1 MFVLEN
7 TAAKTVKRSKHREG
21 STDEDTS
28 TSAER
33 LKAKKNFDDPGTSRS
48 KSFLSFSDSKIVD
61 NITSLGVSIGTDIER
76 SIVSM
81 KKVELNRLLQTPL
94 RDLNHKDL
102 YQSSDD
108 YYSEVDSELGL
119 DHKAIQHL
127 MGDIADDAFG
137 MEGAP
142 WSDFK
147 TTPRKSK
154 TGPTKKNRRKK
165 RKENNGH
172 KLYNERDFLE

>member
-1 MFVLEN
+1 
-7 TAAKTVKRSKHREG
+7 
-21 STDEDTS
+21 
-28 TSAER
+28 
-33 LKAKKNFDDPGTSRS
+33 
-48 KSFLSFSDSKIVD
+48 
-61 NITSLGVSIGTDIER
+61 
-76 SIVSM
+76 VSM
-81 KKVELNRLLQTPL
+81 KEVELNRLLQTPL

-102 YQSSDD
+102 YQSPDD

-147 TTPRKSK
+147 TAQGNLKQVRPRR
-154 TGPTKKNRRKK
+154 TEGK

-172 KLYNERDFLE
+172 KFYNERDFLE